1 MNVCSKCGSRIPVVE
16 VVTRREREVIA
27 MLVDEGLSNCEIGER
42 LGIDERTVKNHL
54 RKIFFVLGIES
65 RVQLAVWWHTE
76 LFQLG
81 LTA

>member
-1 MNVCSKCGSRIPVVE
+1 MNVCSKCGGRVPVVE

-27 MLVDEGLSNCEIGER
+27 MLVDEALSNAEIGAR

-54 RKIFFVLGIES
+54 RKIFSVLGIES